1 MSASWGHPG
10 RQVRE
15 LGVPARAVCVFIEG
29 CWVFK
34 TLTLGGMSGKVQH
47 PIAAGRDESEE
58 GRKEGRKDA
67 LEIHCSSSQ

>member
-1 MSASWGHPG
+1 
-10 RQVRE
+10 
-15 LGVPARAVCVFIEG
+15 
-29 CWVFK
+29 
-34 TLTLGGMSGKVQH
+34 MSGKVQH